1 MNVENVSDTINRIAL
16 DDREIILI
24 GTAHVSHESVNEVKD
39 TIENEKPG
47 RVCIEIDEG
56 RYQSIIDTE
65 SWKKLDIHKAL
76 KQKKGFL
83 MIASLILGSFQK
95 KIGADIGI
103 KPGEEMKIAAEAATE
118 KGIPFTFSDR
128 AIQITLQRA
137 WAKSNLW
144 NKMKLLASLI
154 ASAFSTETVDK
165 SDIEE
170 LKNSNALQGMMEEL
184 ANYLPSVKEVLIDER
199 DRFLAT
205 SIFNTTEKK
214 VVAVV
219 GAGHG
224 PGILKWIEK
233 LENKEVSNDIS
244 DISVVPPKKR
254 YEKALPW
261 IIPIAIAVLITF
273 GFVNAGVEVGLQM
286 VVIWILANGIPSA
299 LGAIIALAH
308 PLTVLISF
316 LAAPLTSLN
325 PTIGVGFVSG
335 LLESSFRKPR
345 ISDLENLQDDAGS
358 VKGWY
363 KNRVMR
369 ILLVFLLSSLGSA
382 IGTWWATA
390 HNITVLIGN

>member
-1 MNVENVSDTINRIAL
+1 MKIENVSDTINKITI

-24 GTAHVSHESVNEVKD
+24 GTAHVSHESVDEVKKIID
-39 TIENEKPG
+39 EDKPD

-56 RYQSIIDTE
+56 RYNSIIDTE
-65 SWKKLDIHKAL
+65 SWKKLDIHQAI

-103 KPGEEMKIAAEAATE
+103 KPGEEMKIAAEAAIE
-118 KGIPFTFSDR
+118 KGIPFSLSDR
-128 AIQITLQRA
+128 PIQITLQRA

-154 ASAFSTETVDK
+154 ASAFSSETVDK

-199 DRFLAT
+199 DRYLAT
-205 SIFNTTEKK
+205 NIFNTTEKK

-224 PGILKWIEK
+224 PGILKWIE
-233 LENKEVSNDIS
+233 LLNNKEVSNDIS
-244 DISVVPPKKR
+244 DISVIPPKRK
-254 YEKALPW
+254 YEKFIPW
-261 IIPIAIAVLITF
+261 IIPVIIAAIIVVGFITS
-273 GFVNAGVEVGLQM
+273 GVDMGMKMILVW
-286 VVIWILANGIPSA
+286 VLANGIPSA

-316 LAAPLTSLN
+316 IAAPITSMN

-358 VKGWY
+358 LKGWY
-363 KNRVMR
+363 RNRVMR

-382 IGTWWATA
+382 IGTWWAIP
-390 HNITVLIGN
+390 HLSIILGS

>member
-1 MNVENVSDTINRIAL
+1 MKVENISDTINRITIG
-16 DDREIILI
+16 DREIILV

-39 TIENEKPG
+39 VIETENPD

-56 RYQSIIDTE
+56 RYQSLVDTE
-65 SWKKLDIHKAL
+65 SWKKLDIHQAI

-103 KPGEEMKIAAEAATE
+103 KPGEEMKIAAEAAIE

-128 AIQITLQRA
+128 AIQVTLQRA

-154 ASAFSTETVDK
+154 ASAFSTESVDK

-224 PGILKWIEK
+224 PGILQWIER
-233 LENKEVSNDIS
+233 LDNKEVSNDVS
-244 DISVVPPKKR
+244 DISVIPPKR
-254 YEKALPW
+254 AYEKAIPW
-261 IIPIAIAVLITF
+261 IIPFLIVGIIAVGFITS
-273 GFVNAGVEVGLQM
+273 GVEVGLHM
-286 VVIWILANGIPSA
+286 VLIWVLANGIPSA

-316 LAAPLTSLN
+316 VAAPITSMN

-358 VKGWY
+358 LRGWY
-363 KNRVMR
+363 RNRVMR

-382 IGTWWATA
+382 IGTWWAIP
-390 HNITVLIGN
+390 HLSIILGS

>member
-1 MNVENVSDTINRIAL
+1 MKVENISDTINRITIG
-16 DDREIILI
+16 DREIILI
-24 GTAHVSHESVNEVKD
+24 GTAHVSHESVNEVKE
-39 TIENEKPG
+39 TIENENPD

-65 SWKKLDIHKAL
+65 SWKKLDIHQAL

-103 KPGEEMKIAAEAATE
+103 KPGEEMKIAAEAAIE

-154 ASAFSTETVDK
+154 ASAFSTESVDK

-224 PGILKWIEK
+224 PGILQWIEK
-233 LENKEVSNDIS
+233 LDKKEVSNDVS
-244 DISVVPPKKR
+244 DISVIPPKRK
-254 YEKALPW
+254 YEKAIPW
-261 IIPIAIAVLITF
+261 IIPFVIVGIIAF
-273 GFVNAGVEVGLQM
+273 GFLRSGVDVGLHM
-286 VVIWILANGIPSA
+286 ILIWVLANGIPSA
-299 LGAIIALAH
+299 LGATIALAH
-308 PLTVLISF
+308 PLTILISF
-316 LAAPLTSLN
+316 VAAPITSMN

-363 KNRVMR
+363 RNRVMR

-382 IGTWWATA
+382 IGTWWAIP
-390 HNITVLIGN
+390 HLSIILGS

>member
-1 MNVENVSDTINRIAL
+1 MKVDNVSDTINRITIEG
-16 DDREIILI
+16 REIILI
-24 GTAHVSHESVNEVKD
+24 GTAHVSHESVNEVKE
-39 TIENEKPG
+39 TIDNENPD

-65 SWKKLDIHKAL
+65 SWKKLDIHQAI

-103 KPGEEMKIAAEAATE
+103 KPGEEMKIAAEAAKE

-128 AIQITLQRA
+128 AIQVTLQRA

-154 ASAFSTETVDK
+154 ASAFSTESVDK

-224 PGILKWIEK
+224 PGILQWIEK
-233 LENKEVSNDIS
+233 LDKKEVSNDVS
-244 DISVVPPKKR
+244 DISVIPPKRR
-254 YEKALPW
+254 YEKAIPW
-261 IIPIAIAVLITF
+261 IIPFVIVAIISF
-273 GFVNAGVEVGLQM
+273 GFITSGVDVGIKMIL
-286 VVIWILANGIPSA
+286 VWILANGIPSA

-308 PLTVLISF
+308 PLTILISF
-316 LAAPLTSLN
+316 VAAPITSMN

-382 IGTWWATA
+382 IGTWWAIP
-390 HNITVLIGN
+390 HLSIILGS

>member
-1 MNVENVSDTINRIAL
+1 MNVENVSDTINRITL
-16 DDREIILI
+16 GDREIILI
-24 GTAHVSHESVNEVKD
+24 GTAHVSHESVDEVKKA
-39 TIENEKPG
+39 IEDENPD

-56 RYQSIIDTE
+56 RYNSIIDKE
-65 SWKKLDIHKAL
+65 SWKKLDIHQAI

-83 MIASLILGSFQK
+83 MIASLILSSFQK

-103 KPGEEMKIAAEAATE
+103 KPGEEMKIAAEAAVA

-128 AIQITLQRA
+128 PVQITLQRA
-137 WAKSNLW
+137 WAMSNLW

-154 ASAFSTETVDK
+154 ASAFSTESVDK
-165 SDIEE
+165 SEIED

-205 SIFNTTEKK
+205 SIFNTSEKK
-214 VVAVV
+214 VIAVV

-224 PGILKWIEK
+224 PGIISWIEK
-233 LENKEVSNDIS
+233 LDKKEMPNDVSEIS
-244 DISVVPPKKR
+244 IVPPKR
-254 YEKALPW
+254 VYEKAIPW
-261 IIPIAIAVLITF
+261 IIPFVIVGIITV
-273 GFVNAGVEVGLQM
+273 GFITSGVDVGFKMIL
-286 VVIWILANGIPSA
+286 VWILANGIPSA

-308 PLTVLISF
+308 PLTILISF
-316 LAAPLTSLN
+316 VAAPITSMN

-345 ISDLENLQDDAGS
+345 ISDLENLQDDAAS

-382 IGTWWATA
+382 IGTWWAIP
-390 HNITVLIGN
+390 HLSIILGS

>member
-1 MNVENVSDTINRIAL
+1 MKVKNESDTINRITIG
-16 DDREIILI
+16 DREIILI
-24 GTAHVSHESVNEVKD
+24 GTAHVSHESVDEVKQIIG
-39 TIENEKPG
+39 TENPE

-56 RYQSIIDTE
+56 RYNSITDSE
-65 SWKKLDIHKAL
+65 SWKKLDIHQAI

-103 KPGEEMKIAAEAATE
+103 KPGEEMKIAAEAANE
-118 KGIPFTFSDR
+118 RGIPFTFSDR
-128 AIQITLQRA
+128 PIQTTLQRA

-154 ASAFSTETVDK
+154 ASAFSSESVDK

-199 DRFLAT
+199 DRYLAT

-224 PGILKWIEK
+224 PGILQWIEK
-233 LENKEVSNDIS
+233 LNNKEVAADVS
-244 DISVVPPKKR
+244 DISVIPPKR
-254 YEKALPW
+254 NYEKAIPW
-261 IIPIAIAVLITF
+261 IIPVVIIAIIAI
-273 GFVNAGVEVGLQM
+273 GFVTSGVDVGVKMIL
-286 VVIWILANGIPSA
+286 VWVLANGIPSA

-316 LAAPLTSLN
+316 AAAPITSMN

-363 KNRVMR
+363 RNRVMR

-382 IGTWWATA
+382 IGTWWAIP
-390 HNITVLIGN
+390 HLSIILGS

>member
-1 MNVENVSDTINRIAL
+1 MKVENVSDTINRITI
-16 DDREIILI
+16 DDREVILI
-24 GTAHVSHESVNEVKD
+24 GTAHVSHESVDEVKE
-39 TIENEKPG
+39 TIANDNPE

-56 RYQSIIDTE
+56 RYNSITDTE
-65 SWKKLDIHKAL
+65 SWKKLDIHQAI

-103 KPGEEMKIAAEAATE
+103 KPGEEMKIAAEAAIE
-118 KGIPFTFSDR
+118 KGIPFSFSDR
-128 AIQITLQRA
+128 PVQITLQRA

-154 ASAFSTETVDK
+154 ASAFSTESVDK

-199 DRFLAT
+199 DRYLAT

-224 PGILKWIEK
+224 PGILKWMEK
-233 LENKEVSNDIS
+233 LSKKEVSNDIS
-244 DISVVPPKKR
+244 DISVVPPKKS
-254 YEKALPW
+254 YEKAIPW
-261 IIPIAIAVLITF
+261 IIPFIIVGIISVGFITS
-273 GFVNAGVEVGLQM
+273 GVEVGFKMIL
-286 VVIWILANGIPSA
+286 VWVLANGIPSA

-308 PLTVLISF
+308 PLTIFISF
-316 LAAPLTSLN
+316 AAAPITSMN

-363 KNRVMR
+363 RNRVMR

-382 IGTWWATA
+382 IGTWWAIP
-390 HNITVLIGN
+390 HLSIILGS

>member
-1 MNVENVSDTINRIAL
+1 MNVENVSDTINKITL
-16 DDREIILI
+16 GDRQIILI

-39 TIENEKPG
+39 TIASENPD

-56 RYQSIIDTE
+56 RYQSITDTE
-65 SWKKLDIHKAL
+65 SWKKLDIHQAI

-103 KPGEEMKIAAEAATE
+103 KPGEEMKIAAEAAKE
-118 KGIPFTFSDR
+118 QGIPFSFSDR
-128 AIQITLQRA
+128 AVQVTLQRA

-144 NKMKLLASLI
+144 NKMKLLASLV
-154 ASAFSTETVDK
+154 ASAFSTESVDK
-165 SDIEE
+165 SEIEE

-205 SIFNTTEKK
+205 NIFNTTEKK
-214 VVAVV
+214 IVAVL

-224 PGILKWIEK
+224 PGIIRWIEK
-233 LENKEVSNDIS
+233 LDNKEVSNDIS
-244 DISVVPPKKR
+244 DISVIPPKRK
-254 YEKALPW
+254 YEKAIPW
-261 IIPIAIAVLITF
+261 IIPIVIVGIITF
-273 GFVNAGVEVGLQM
+273 GFVTSGINVGFKMIL
-286 VVIWILANGIPSA
+286 VWILANGIPSA
-299 LGAIIALAH
+299 LGALIALAH
-308 PLTVLISF
+308 PLTILISF
-316 LAAPLTSLN
+316 VAAPITSMN

-363 KNRVMR
+363 RNRVMR

-382 IGTWWATA
+382 IGTWWAIP
-390 HNITVLIGN
+390 HLSIILGS

>member
-1 MNVENVSDTINRIAL
+1 MNVENISDTMNKITIG
-16 DDREIILI
+16 DREIILI
-24 GTAHVSHESVNEVKD
+24 GTAHVSHESVNEVKEV
-39 TIENEKPG
+39 IENENPD

-65 SWKKLDIHKAL
+65 SWKKLDIHQAI

-103 KPGEEMKIAAEAATE
+103 KPGEEMKIAAEAAKE

-165 SDIEE
+165 SEIEE

-205 SIFNTTEKK
+205 SIFNTKEKK

-224 PGILKWIEK
+224 PGILDWIEK
-233 LENKEVSNDIS
+233 LEKKEVSNDVS
-244 DISVVPPKKR
+244 DISVIPPKRK
-254 YEKALPW
+254 YEKAIPW
-261 IIPIAIAVLITF
+261 IIPFIIVGIIAV
-273 GFVNAGVEVGLQM
+273 GFLTSGREVGLHM
-286 VVIWILANGIPSA
+286 VLIWVLANGIPSA

-316 LAAPLTSLN
+316 LAAPITSMN

-363 KNRVMR
+363 QNRVMR

-382 IGTWWATA
+382 IGTWWAIP
-390 HNITVLIGN
+390 HLSIILGS

>member
-1 MNVENVSDTINRIAL
+1 MKVENVSDTTNRIIL
-16 DDREIILI
+16 ENREIILI
-24 GTAHVSHESVNEVKD
+24 GTAHVSHESVDEVKQVID
-39 TIENEKPG
+39 TEKPD

-56 RYQSIIDTE
+56 RYQSINDTE
-65 SWKKLDIHKAL
+65 SWKKLDIHQAI

-83 MIASLILGSFQK
+83 MIASLVLGSFQK

-103 KPGEEMKIAAEAATE
+103 KPGEEMKIAAEAAKE
-118 KGIPFTFSDR
+118 RGIPFSFSDR
-128 AIQITLQRA
+128 AIQVTLQRA

-165 SDIEE
+165 NDIEE

-184 ANYLPSVKEVLIDER
+184 SNYLPSVKEVLIDER

-205 SIFNTTEKK
+205 NIFNTTEKK

-224 PGILKWIEK
+224 PGIIQWIEK
-233 LENKEVSNDIS
+233 LDKKEVSNDIS
-244 DISVVPPKKR
+244 DISVVPPKR
-254 YEKALPW
+254 TYEKVIPW
-261 IIPIAIAVLITF
+261 IIPFIIVGIIVVGFITSGVDV
-273 GFVNAGVEVGLQM
+273 GFKMILVWV
-286 VVIWILANGIPSA
+286 LANGIPSA

-308 PLTVLISF
+308 PLTILISF
-316 LAAPLTSLN
+316 IAAPITSMN

-345 ISDLENLQDDAGS
+345 ISDLENLQDDAAS

-363 KNRVMR
+363 RNRVMR

-382 IGTWWATA
+382 IGTWWAIP
-390 HNITVLIGN
+390 HLSIILGS

>member
-1 MNVENVSDTINRIAL
+1 MNVENVSDTINRITIQ
-16 DDREIILI
+16 DREIILI
-24 GTAHVSHESVNEVKD
+24 GTAHVSHESVNEVKEA
-39 TIENEKPG
+39 IENENPD

-65 SWKKLDIHKAL
+65 SWKKLDIHQAI

-103 KPGEEMKIAAEAATE
+103 KPGEEMKIAAEAARE

-128 AIQITLQRA
+128 SIQITLQRA

-154 ASAFSTETVDK
+154 ASAFSTESVEK

-205 SIFNTTEKK
+205 SIFNTSEKK

-224 PGILKWIEK
+224 PGILQWIEK
-233 LENKEVSNDIS
+233 LDKKEVSNDVS
-244 DISVVPPKKR
+244 DISVIPPKR
-254 YEKALPW
+254 SYEKAIPW
-261 IIPIAIAVLITF
+261 IIPFVIVAIIAI
-273 GFVNAGVEVGLQM
+273 GFLRSGVDVGLHM
-286 VVIWILANGIPSA
+286 ILIWVLANGIPSA

-316 LAAPLTSLN
+316 VAAPITSMN

-363 KNRVMR
+363 RNRVMR

-382 IGTWWATA
+382 IGTWWAIP
-390 HNITVLIGN
+390 HLSIILGS

>member
-1 MNVENVSDTINRIAL
+1 MNVENVSDTINRITIQ
-16 DDREIILI
+16 DREIILI
-24 GTAHVSHESVNEVKD
+24 GTAHVSHESVNEVKEA
-39 TIENEKPG
+39 IENENPD

-65 SWKKLDIHKAL
+65 SWKKLDIHQAI

-103 KPGEEMKIAAEAATE
+103 KPGEEMKIAAEAASE

-128 AIQITLQRA
+128 SIQITLQRA

-154 ASAFSTETVDK
+154 ASAFSTESVEK

-205 SIFNTTEKK
+205 SIFNTSEKK

-224 PGILKWIEK
+224 PGILQWIEK
-233 LENKEVSNDIS
+233 LDKKEVSNDVS
-244 DISVVPPKKR
+244 DISVIPPKR
-254 YEKALPW
+254 SYEKAIPW
-261 IIPIAIAVLITF
+261 IIPFVIVAIIAI
-273 GFVNAGVEVGLQM
+273 GFLRSGVDVGLHM
-286 VVIWILANGIPSA
+286 ILIWVLANGIPSA

-316 LAAPLTSLN
+316 VAAPITSMN

-363 KNRVMR
+363 RNRVMR

-382 IGTWWATA
+382 IGTWWAIP
-390 HNITVLIGN
+390 HLSIILGS

>member
-1 MNVENVSDTINRIAL
+1 METINISDTINKISL
-16 DDREIILI
+16 DGREIILI
-24 GTAHVSHESVNEVKD
+24 GTAHVSHESVNEVRE
-39 TIENEKPG
+39 TIENENPG

-56 RYQSIIDTE
+56 RYQSIMDKE
-65 SWKKLDIHKAL
+65 SWKKLDIHQAI

-103 KPGEEMKIAAEAATE
+103 KPGEEMKIAAEAAKE
-118 KGIPFTFSDR
+118 RGIPFSFSDR

-154 ASAFSTETVDK
+154 ASAFSTEKVDK
-165 SDIEE
+165 SEIEE

-184 ANYLPSVKEVLIDER
+184 AAYLPSVKEVLIDER

-205 SIFNTTEKK
+205 SIFNTTESK

-224 PGILKWIEK
+224 PGILSWIER
-233 LENKEVSNDIS
+233 LDRKEVSNDVT
-244 DISVVPPKKR
+244 DISVIPPRRK

-261 IIPIAIAVLITF
+261 IIPAVIVSIIAVGFITS
-273 GFVNAGVEVGLQM
+273 GVNVGLKM
-286 VVIWILANGIPSA
+286 ILVWILANGIPSA

-308 PLTVLISF
+308 PLTILISF
-316 LAAPLTSLN
+316 IAAPITSMN

-363 KNRVMR
+363 RNRVMR

-382 IGTWWATA
+382 AGTWWAIP
-390 HNITVLIGN
+390 HLSIILGS

>member
-1 MNVENVSDTINRIAL
+1 MKVENISDTINRITL
-16 DDREIILI
+16 GKREIILV
-24 GTAHVSHESVNEVKD
+24 GTAHVSHESVDEVKE
-39 TIENEKPG
+39 TIANEAPG

-56 RYQSIIDTE
+56 RYQSIIDSE
-65 SWKKLDIHKAL
+65 SWKKLDIHKAI

-103 KPGEEMKIAAEAATE
+103 KPGEEMKIAAEAARE
-118 KGIPFTFSDR
+118 KGIPFSFSDR
-128 AIQITLQRA
+128 AIQTTLQRA

-144 NKMKLLASLI
+144 NKMKLLSSLI
-154 ASAFSTETVDK
+154 ASAFTTEKVDK

-184 ANYLPSVKEVLIDER
+184 AGYLPSVKEVLIDER
-199 DRFLAT
+199 DRYLAT
-205 SIFNTTEKK
+205 NIFNTSEDK

-224 PGILKWIEK
+224 PGILKWLEK
-233 LENKEVSNDIS
+233 LDRGEVEADIS
-244 DISVVPPKKR
+244 DISVIPPKKG
-254 YEKALPW
+254 YEKAIPW
-261 IIPIAIAVLITF
+261 IIPAVILSIITI
-273 GFVNAGVEVGLQM
+273 GFITSGVEMGLTM
-286 VVIWILANGIPSA
+286 ILVWILANGIPSA
-299 LGAIIALAH
+299 LGAIIAMAH

-316 LAAPLTSLN
+316 AAAPITSMN

-335 LLESSFRKPR
+335 ILESTFRKPR
-345 ISDLENLQDDAGS
+345 IKDLENLQDDAGS

-363 KNRVMR
+363 GNRVLR

-382 IGTWWATA
+382 IGTWWAIP
-390 HNITVLIGN
+390 HLSILLGGS

>member
-1 MNVENVSDTINRIAL
+1 MKVENASDTINRITIG
-16 DDREIILI
+16 DRQIILI
-24 GTAHVSHESVNEVKD
+24 GTAHVSHESVDEVKQV
-39 TIENEKPG
+39 IEDENPD

-56 RYQSIIDTE
+56 RYQSIVDKE
-65 SWKKLDIHKAL
+65 SWKKLDIHQAI

-83 MIASLILGSFQK
+83 MIASLIMGSFQK
-95 KIGADIGI
+95 KIGADMGI
-103 KPGEEMKIAAEAATE
+103 KPGEEMKIAAEVAQE
-118 KGIPFTFSDR
+118 KGIPFSFSDR
-128 AIQITLQRA
+128 AIQVTLQRA

-165 SDIEE
+165 SEIEE

-184 ANYLPSVKEVLIDER
+184 SNYLPSVKEVLIDER

-205 SIFNTTEKK
+205 NIFNTTEKK

-224 PGILKWIEK
+224 PGIIKWIEM
-233 LENKEVSNDIS
+233 LEKGEVSTDVA
-244 DISVVPPKKR
+244 DISVVPPKKK
-254 YEKALPW
+254 YEKVLPW
-261 IIPIAIAVLITF
+261 IIPFVIVGIIVV
-273 GFVNAGVEVGLQM
+273 GFVSSGVDVGMKMIL
-286 VVIWILANGIPSA
+286 VWVLANGIPSA
-299 LGAIIALAH
+299 LGALIALAH
-308 PLTVLISF
+308 PLTILISF
-316 LAAPLTSLN
+316 VAAPITSMN

-358 VKGWY
+358 VRGWY
-363 KNRVMR
+363 RNRVMR

-382 IGTWWATA
+382 IGTWWAIP
-390 HNITVLIGN
+390 HLSIILGS